1 MSLAARKIRLI
12 MLLRR
17 SGINDTAVLAAV
29 ERIPREDFV
38 PESFHDQ
45 SYEDKALP
53 IGQGQTISQPQI
65 VALMTQALELTPR
78 HKVLEIGTGS
88 GYQAAVLSRL
98 SRRVYTIERH
108 RPLLQEAEQ
117 RFAKLRIHNITSI
130 AGDGMKGWP
139 AQAPFDRIIITAAAA
154 ELPETLSG
162 SARDRRH
169 HGSAHRTRTR
179 RSGAV
184 QGSASRGG
192 HRDGEAMRRSLRTAA
207 SRRTAGAGPGM
218 TSRGALGLLLLLA
231 LAACNNNG
239 GGSAVTLP
247 PSGPASYKIGEAQN
261 YTVIAGDTIDG
272 VAQQFN
278 MPVEALIA
286 ANHLVYPYALHA
298 GQTLFIPGRGAP
310 GAGTG
315 YVVVAG
321 DTLTRIARHNGTTVA
336 ALAALNG
343 LVPPYVIKVGQRL
356 TLPGGSPTQT
366 AAVAG
371 ATPAASASGGE
382 MIQFPPA
389 EPAPPVPAAGSVKV
403 ATEALST
410 PTGASATPSTQ
421 ASEPT
426 ASQSAAAPPPVLLQP
441 AKPRRPARARPRPP
455 RASPP
460 RARRPMAPRLPA
472 ATDAGG
478 AIDLQHPGLQPAGAG
493 APTTAAPTTAAHH
506 RTQHQRRLTSR
517 SAAAGARGGCST
529 CAPRLGKIPLARQR
543 QGGVGLRPQG
553 RRAA

>member
-1 MSLAARKIRLI
+1 
-12 MLLRR
+12 
-17 SGINDTAVLAAV
+17 
-29 ERIPREDFV
+29 
-38 PESFHDQ
+38 
-45 SYEDKALP
+45 
-53 IGQGQTISQPQI
+53 
-65 VALMTQALELTPR
+65 
-78 HKVLEIGTGS
+78 
-88 GYQAAVLSRL
+88 
-98 SRRVYTIERH
+98 
-108 RPLLQEAEQ
+108 
-117 RFAKLRIHNITSI
+117 
-130 AGDGMKGWP
+130 
-139 AQAPFDRIIITAAAA
+139 
-154 ELPETLSG
+154 
-162 SARDRRH
+162 
-169 HGSAHRTRTR
+169 
-179 RSGAV
+179 
-184 QGSASRGG
+184 
-192 HRDGEAMRRSLRTAA
+192 
-207 SRRTAGAGPGM
+207 M

-410 PTGASATPSTQ
+410 PTGTSATPSTQ
-421 ASEPT
+421 ASEQA

-441 AKPRRPARARPRPP
+441 AKPTSKSTTPAA
-455 RASPP
+455 ASEP
-460 RARRPMAPRLPA
+460 AASTTANGTEVPA
-472 ATDAGG
+472 ATTPA
-478 AIDLQHPGLQPAGAG
+478 APSTSSTLASNTAGAG
-493 APTTAAPTTAAHH
+493 APTTAAPTTAAP
-506 RTQHQRRLTSR
+506 TTAPSTSGA
-517 SAAAGARGGCST
+517 SPLVPPPQAPAEVAAP
-529 CAPRLGKIPLARQR
+529 APRGSGKFLWPVNGKVVSVFGLKDGGQHNDGINIAAPLGTPVRAAENGVVVYAGNELRGFGNLLLIRHADGWVSAYAHCDALLVKRGDQVKRGQVIAR
-543 QGGVGLRPQG
+543 VGQTGAVSSPQLHFELRKSGQAVDPTAELGPQG
-553 RRAA
+553 A